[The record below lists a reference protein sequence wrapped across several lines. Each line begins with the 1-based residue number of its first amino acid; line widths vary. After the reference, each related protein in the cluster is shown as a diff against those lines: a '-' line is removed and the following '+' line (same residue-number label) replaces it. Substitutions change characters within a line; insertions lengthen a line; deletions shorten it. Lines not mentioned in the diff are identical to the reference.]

1 MAGSSATKGLSKD
14 MVRKK
19 LNRQRVR
26 KDKIRERNDGAHMVG
41 RGLDGAENLVLN
53 PFIGSKLRRTKEG
66 RPCFAV
72 SGRSKA
78 ANEFELVCSRPA

>member
-26 KDKIRERNDGAHMVG
+26 KDNIIEKKEGAHMVG
-41 RGLDGAENLVLN
+41 GGLHGAEHRN
-53 PFIGSKLRRTKEG
+53 TDQ
-66 RPCFAV
+66 C
-72 SGRSKA
+72 
-78 ANEFELVCSRPA
+78 